1 MALTDKLT
9 AIADA
14 IRGKTGKTDGLTLD
28 QMAAEIEGIQG
39 GGGEFY
45 FTPYG
50 VGYTPNMVL
59 DCTTIVSPAWKDA
72 KNIKSL
78 ELTEWNPTAANKTN
92 VQNAASMSDI
102 FGYNSLETLLLPK
115 LQYGGHYMARGSTNL
130 KTVQLGS
137 VGFPVTGGIGSLF
150 FRDCAQTGLTITVY
164 VDATTLADAKTKT
177 GAPPWGAT
185 NATVIYRN
193 SITGEVITE

>member
-1 MALTDKLT
+1 MALTEKLK

-28 QMAAEIEGIQG
+28 QMPTEIEGIQS

-59 DCTTIVSPAWKDA
+59 DCTTIVSPAWKGAD
-72 KNIKSL
+72 KIKSL
-78 ELTEWNPTAANKTN
+78 ELTEWNPTSATTTMGEGNGSLN
-92 VQNAASMSDI
+92 DV

-115 LQYGGHYMARGSTNL
+115 VQYTGHYWVRGSTNL

-137 VGFPVTGGIGSLF
+137 VGFPVNAVGSLCF
-150 FRDCAQTGLTITVY
+150 KDCTQTGLTITVY

-185 NATVIYRN
+185 NATIIYRN

>member
-1 MALTDKLT
+1 MALTEKLK

-28 QMAAEIEGIQG
+28 QMPTEIEGIQS

-59 DCTTIVSPAWKDA
+59 DCTTIVAPAWKGAD
-72 KNIKSL
+72 NIKSL
-78 ELTEWNPTAANKTN
+78 ELTKWNPTGAADIRTENIS
-92 VQNAASMSDI
+92 NANDV
-102 FGYNSLETLLLPK
+102 FGQNSLETLLLPK
-115 LQYGGHYMARGSTNL
+115 LQYGGHYWARGSTNL

-137 VGFPVTGGIGSLF
+137 VGFPIIKGIGSLF
-150 FRDCAQTGLTITVY
+150 FHGCEQTGLTITVY

-177 GAPPWGAT
+177 SAPPWGAT

>member
-28 QMAAEIEGIQG
+28 QMPAEIEGIQG

-59 DCTTIVSPAWKDA
+59 DCTVIVTPAWKGAD
-72 KNIKSL
+72 NIKSL
-78 ELTEWNPTAANKTN
+78 ELTEWNPTDSLHLNQ
-92 VQNAASMSDI
+92 QNGASLNDV

-115 LQYGGHYMARGSTNL
+115 LQYGGHYWARGSTNL
-130 KTVQLGS
+130 KTVQIGS

-150 FRDCAQTGLTITVY
+150 FKDCTQTGLTITVY

-185 NATVIYRN
+185 NATIIYRN

>member
-1 MALTDKLT
+1 MALTEKLKV
-9 AIADA
+9 IADA

-28 QMAAEIEGIQG
+28 QMPTEIEGIQS

-50 VGYTPNMVL
+50 VGYVPNMVL
-59 DCTTIVSPAWKDA
+59 DCTTIVGQAWKRAD
-72 KNIKSL
+72 KIKSL
-78 ELTEWNPTAANKTN
+78 ELTEWNPTAATDIKTEN
-92 VQNAASMSDI
+92 AVQPNDC
-102 FGYNSLETLLLPK
+102 FGYNGLETLLLPK
-115 LQYGGHYMARGSTNL
+115 LQYGGHYWARGSTNL

-137 VGFPVTGGIGSLF
+137 VGFPITGGIGSLF
-150 FRDCAQTGLTITVY
+150 FRDCTQTGLTITVY

-185 NATVIYRN
+185 NATIIYRN
-193 SITGEVITE
+193 SITGEVIIE